1 MKRFHGFL
9 SWTSALVGFLS
20 FSTAVCAY
28 GGPHQRERDQNLE
41 QSPLTSA
48 AAKSRV
54 TESRIG
60 PDDLL
65 DVSVFEAS
73 EMNCTVRVSTSGDF
87 SFPMLGPVRAA
98 GLTPEQLESVLEEL
112 LRRSYIKDPHVRVF
126 VRELHSHSV
135 SVVGAVKMPGVF
147 QIQGAKPLLEIV
159 SMAQG
164 LSDDAGDTV
173 LITRSAALAEPEAFA
188 SGASAGGGGD
198 GDGDGQSEPRDGP
211 ATEKINLKK
220 LLGASDPALNVPVY
234 PGDTVTVTHAGLV
247 YVVGEVHKPGGFVV
261 KNGENVS
268 VLQALALAEGL
279 TRTSSVKQAR
289 IIRTEVGTGARAEIP
304 LNLGKVLS
312 GKLPDPILQLD
323 DIVFVPNSLAKGAL
337 FRGSEA
343 ALVAATGAAI
353 YRW

>member
-1 MKRFHGFL
+1 
-9 SWTSALVGFLS
+9 
-20 FSTAVCAY
+20 
-28 GGPHQRERDQNLE
+28 
-41 QSPLTSA
+41 
-48 AAKSRV
+48 
-54 TESRIG
+54 
-60 PDDLL
+60 
-65 DVSVFEAS
+65 
-73 EMNCTVRVSTSGDF
+73 MNCTVRVSAGGDF

-147 QIQGAKPLLEIV
+147 QIQATKPLIEIL

-173 LITRSAALAEPEAFA
+173 FITHSEGVARRGAL
-188 SGASAGGGGD
+188 GATGSAGSGSD
-198 GDGDGQSEPRDGP
+198 SQPETKDMP
-211 ATEKINLKK
+211 ATETIDLKR
-220 LLGASDPALNVPVY
+220 LMGASDPALNVPVY
-234 PGDTVTVTHAGLV
+234 PGDTVTVTHAGIV
-247 YVVGEVHKPGGFVV
+247 YVIGEVHKPGGFVL
-261 KNGENVS
+261 KNGKNIS

-279 TRTSSVKQAR
+279 TRTSSLKQTR
-289 IIRTEVGTGARAEIP
+289 IIRTEVATGARAEIP

-343 ALVAATGAAI
+343 ALVAASGAAI

>member
-1 MKRFHGFL
+1 MKRLGSFRRGMMY
-9 SWTSALVGFLS
+9 ALGGVISL
-20 FSTAVCAY
+20 STAIAVLGQGQPIRHDPPSGLSRT
-28 GGPHQRERDQNLE
+28 GGMTGLQVDG
-41 QSPLTSA
+41 
-48 AAKSRV
+48 
-54 TESRIG
+54 SRIG

-87 SFPMLGPVRAA
+87 SFPMLGSVRAV

-147 QIQGAKPLLEIV
+147 QIQDAKPLLEIL

-173 LITRSAALAEPEAFA
+173 LIAHSAGFPAPGSFGV
-188 SGASAGGGGD
+188 GASARSSGD
-198 GDGDGQSEPRDGP
+198 DQPEAKNEP
-211 ATEKINLKK
+211 ATETIDLKK
-220 LLGASDPALNVPVY
+220 LMGGSDPALNAPVY
-234 PGDTVTVTHAGLV
+234 PGDTVTVAHAGIV
-247 YVVGEVHKPGGFVV
+247 YVIGEVHKPGGFVL
-261 KNGENVS
+261 KNGENIS

-289 IIRTEVGTGARAEIP
+289 IIRTEASTGNRAELP

-312 GKLPDPILQLD
+312 GKLPDPVLQLD

>member
-1 MKRFHGFL
+1 MKRFNAGCHWSHG
-9 SWTSALVGFLS
+9 LVGVLS
-20 FSTAVCAY
+20 FLVSFCPLAQGARAQ
-28 GGPHQRERDQNLE
+28 GDQNVGPA
-41 QSPLTSA
+41 PLTRVA
-48 AAKSRV
+48 GESRRAD
-54 TESRIG
+54 SRIG

-73 EMNCTVRVSTSGDF
+73 EMNCTVRVSASGDF

-135 SVVGAVKMPGVF
+135 SVVGAVKMPGVL
-147 QIQGAKPLLEIV
+147 QIQGAKPLLEIL

-164 LSDDAGDTV
+164 LSDDAGDAV
-173 LITRSAALAEPEAFA
+173 LITRREELSQPGTLAVGTTAEKGRDSHSELQESAL
-188 SGASAGGGGD
+188 
-198 GDGDGQSEPRDGP
+198 
-211 ATEKINLKK
+211 TETINLKK
-220 LLGASDPALNVPVY
+220 LMGASDPALNVPVY
-234 PGDTVTVTHAGLV
+234 PGDTVTVTHAGIV
-247 YVVGEVHKPGGFVV
+247 YVVGEVNKPGGFVL
-261 KNGENVS
+261 KNGENIS

-279 TRTSSVKQAR
+279 THTSSVKQAR
-289 IIRTEVGTGARAEIP
+289 IIRTEAATGARTEML

-337 FRGSEA
+337 IHGSEA

>member
-1 MKRFHGFL
+1 MKEFYAFPDGRR
-9 SWTSALVGFLS
+9 ALLVLLA
-20 FSTAVCAY
+20 FSIAPCALAQAHP
-28 GGPHQRERDQNLE
+28 GGGDQNLE
-41 QSPLTSA
+41 QPSLTRA
-48 AAKSRV
+48 AAMSRA

-60 PDDLL
+60 PDDVL

-73 EMNCTVRVSTSGDF
+73 EMNCTVRVSSSGDF
-87 SFPMLGPVRAA
+87 SFPMLGPVKAA
-98 GLTPEQLESVLEEL
+98 GLTPEQLESVLQEL

-135 SVVGAVKMPGVF
+135 SVAGAVKMPGVF
-147 QIQGAKPLLEIV
+147 QIQGTKPLIEIL

-173 LITRSAALAEPEAFA
+173 LIRRNEGLIGPDALAAA
-188 SGASAGGGGD
+188 ASAGSGGD
-198 GDGDGQSEPRDGP
+198 SQPEPNERP
-211 ATEKINLKK
+211 PTETINLKK
-220 LLGASDPALNVPVY
+220 LMGASDPALNVPVY

-247 YVVGEVHKPGGFVV
+247 YVVGEVHKPGGFVL
-261 KNGENVS
+261 KNGENIS

-279 TRTSSVKQAR
+279 THTSSVKQAR
-289 IIRTEVGTGARAEIP
+289 IIRTETATGARAEIP

-312 GKLPDPILQLD
+312 GKLPDPTLQLD
-323 DIVFVPNSLAKGAL
+323 DIIFVPNSLAKGAL

>member
-1 MKRFHGFL
+1 MRRFHAFPHGTYALLVFVPFL
-9 SWTSALVGFLS
+9 IVSCVFAQGHT
-20 FSTAVCAY
+20 
-28 GGPHQRERDQNLE
+28 GGRDQNFD
-41 QSPLTSA
+41 QPHSNNAVSNFRATD
-48 AAKSRV
+48 
-54 TESRIG
+54 SRIG

-198 GDGDGQSEPRDGP
+198 GDGQSEPRDGP

-289 IIRTEVGTGARAEIP
+289 IIRTEAGTGARAEIP